1 MLVRPV
7 MKRLFYLGKPRRKR
21 LASLARLMI
30 TYPPAVPKIIQDERQ
45 SGETPLVLATCT
57 FPPWST
63 VAQTNTFFGL
73 KSLPTNSDVRGKGL
87 RNWRKLRETGIGVIL
102 RLLRNASKNM
112 KRK

>member
-21 LASLARLMI
+21 LVSLARLMI

-45 SGETPLVLATCT
+45 SGEIPLGLATCT

-63 VAQTNTFFGL
+63 VAQMNTSFGV
-73 KSLPTNSDVRGKGL
+73 KSLPTNSAVSCKRFEKLVQKLLQVAGRGYWSKF
-87 RNWRKLRETGIGVIL
+87 ETGKI
-102 RLLRNASKNM
+102 NAS
-112 KRK
+112 